1 MCGWGNFIIHS
12 HESLSIIIDYFPPKE
27 AIKVYYRSAQCTL
40 FAFKCYIHKKKKKII
55 INTHKEERKT
65 HSNK

>member
-27 AIKVYYRSAQCTL
+27 VIKVYYRSAQCTL
-40 FAFKCYIHKKKKKII
+40 FAFKCYIHKKKK
-55 INTHKEERKT
+55 NNN
-65 HSNK
+65 NKYTQRREKNSLE